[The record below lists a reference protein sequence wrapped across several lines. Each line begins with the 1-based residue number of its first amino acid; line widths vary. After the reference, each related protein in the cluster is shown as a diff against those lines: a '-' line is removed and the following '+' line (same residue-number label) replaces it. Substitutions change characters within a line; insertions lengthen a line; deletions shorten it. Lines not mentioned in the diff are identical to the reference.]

1 MEGLLTVAGW
11 FFPKQIP
18 CQFCFYAWNQRLVE
32 MPGEL
37 GGLDAPTRCV
47 ESAEC
52 PDVAH
57 PDSGV
62 PSGRIERIILIGV
75 TVDTKIVNELA
86 RKLIDAMPGSAE
98 SLDTMRGDLEKNF
111 RGLLEL
117 YNFRALYDRQAA
129 RQGEL
134 LLKGIEEVS
143 WEAEEW
149 FHRGTLIRGR
159 RTTIEMR
166 EDNFSCEGE
175 MLLLASVLA

>member
-1 MEGLLTVAGW
+1 MTT
-11 FFPKQIP
+11 KQIP
-18 CQFCFYAWNQRLVE
+18 CQFCFSAWNQRLVE

-75 TVDTKIVNELA
+75 TVDTTIVNELA

-111 RGLLEL
+111 RGLLAAAFERMDL
-117 YNFRALYDRQAA
+117 VTREEFDIQRKVLERSREKLAAL
-129 RQGEL
+129 
-134 LLKGIEEVS
+134 
-143 WEAEEW
+143 EAEVEKLEAD
-149 FHRGTLIRGR
+149 HQPAPDDTANQR
-159 RTTIEMR
+159 
-166 EDNFSCEGE
+166 
-175 MLLLASVLA
+175 